1 MIFSEP
7 DWPAFISGKK
17 FSNGVRFKPLAD
29 AYDKP
34 GRLDYLEEISRAK
47 RVIHFG
53 FADHVPLIPEKI
65 RQNKWL
71 HKRLQG
77 VAKEVVGLDLDSE
90 SVRYCKEEIGVE
102 GIYAFDVF
110 KDALPG
116 EVASG
121 RWDIVVM
128 GEILEH
134 VDNPVEFLETMHRV
148 FAPVAKQLVVTVP
161 NALCSLNITEALK
174 GNEYINTD
182 HRYWFSPFTLVK
194 VAHRAGFEVEKL
206 SYCSAPMPRRSLRRY
221 IENRN
226 PILRENLIGLFS
238 FD

>member
-7 DWPAFISGKK
+7 DWPAFISGRK
-17 FSNGVRFKPLAD
+17 FSSGMRFKLMAD
-29 AYDKP
+29 SSDKLD
-34 GRLDYLEEISRAK
+34 RLDYLEEIGRG
-47 RVIHFG
+47 RRIIHFG
-53 FADHVPLIPEKI
+53 FADHAPLIPEKI

-71 HKRLQG
+71 HKRLQS
-77 VAKEVVGLDLDSE
+77 VVDEVVGLDINAE
-90 SVRYCKEEIGVE
+90 SVRYCREKLGLDGV
-102 GIYAFDVF
+102 YTFDVL
-110 KDALPG
+110 KDELPKS
-116 EVASG
+116 VQSVQ
-121 RWDIVVM
+121 WDVVIM

-134 VDNPVEFLETMHRV
+134 VDNPVEFLKAMHRV

-161 NALCSLNITEALK
+161 NALCSLNISESLK

-221 IENRN
+221 IENRY

-238 FD
+238 FN